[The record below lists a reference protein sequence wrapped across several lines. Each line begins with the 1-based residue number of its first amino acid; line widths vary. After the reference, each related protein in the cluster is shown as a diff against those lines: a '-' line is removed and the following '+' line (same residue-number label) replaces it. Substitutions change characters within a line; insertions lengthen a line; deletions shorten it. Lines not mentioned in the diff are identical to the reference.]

1 MKWNIWLLV
10 LLVVGVVLFILLRPA
25 RKYNWEPTF
34 SHQSEEPFGC
44 KLFDEMAAA
53 TMPKGYT
60 YSEDDP
66 EELLKSEGGMAL
78 LIINNDDYMSEW
90 DLEKIQQLE
99 DFVSRGNKLMI
110 VTDNL
115 YVNRSEAEEEENDDE
130 VADVNSMSNDFLFLD
145 INHDYYFDL
154 NTFRLEVNNK
164 LKDSIIWTLSSTD
177 TVNIYKSLIEN
188 CFSSYPEDYETLAE
202 VHEKLYLE
210 NPRYLHPRH
219 VKRITSNS
227 TYNKYD
233 YDDEDKYE
241 DEYEY
246 DDEHEYD
253 SYDDDPYDEEDDI
266 DDEQYSDE
274 EQAFTSAVALRHKIG
289 KGTFY
294 IHCNPL
300 LFTNY
305 GVLNHDISLYL
316 NHAMTELADCQ
327 VVRMSA
333 NKFKE
338 SVSGGGQEQESTT
351 PLSFMLSRPPLRWA
365 LYTIL
370 AALLLFMLF
379 TARRRQR
386 VIPMIKQPENRNL
399 QFVKLIS
406 SIYYHQGDR
415 HDLLRKKYTY
425 FKDELRRI
433 LQMDIEDRKLLS
445 NNIQT
450 LSQLTNIEEQ
460 VIKSNLVNIPFYI
473 DESNYLEKED
483 MMNFID
489 FMNNLL
495 KKL

>member
-10 LLVVGVVLFILLRPA
+10 LLVVGVVLFYLLRPA

-34 SHQSEEPFGC
+34 YHQSEEPFGC

-60 YSEDDP
+60 YSDDDP

-78 LIINNDDYMSEW
+78 LIINEGDYMSDW
-90 DLEKIQQLE
+90 NYKKIQQLD

-130 VADVNSMSNDFLFLD
+130 EADVNSLSNDFLFLD

-154 NTFRLEVNNK
+154 NVFRLEVNNK

-210 NPRYLHPRH
+210 DPLYLHPRH

-227 TYNKYD
+227 TYDKYD
-233 YDDEDKYE
+233 YDDEEEYEYDEEDEYE

-246 DDEHEYD
+246 DDEDEYD
-253 SYDDDPYDEEDDI
+253 DNNELHYNEEEPY
-266 DDEQYSDE
+266 
-274 EQAFTSAVALRHKIG
+274 FSAVALRHKIG

-327 VVRMSA
+327 VVRMPA
-333 NKFKE
+333 DKFKE

-370 AALLLFMLF
+370 AALLLFMFF

-386 VIPMIKQPENRNL
+386 VIPVIKQPENRNL

-433 LQMDIEDRKLLS
+433 LQMDIEDHKLLS